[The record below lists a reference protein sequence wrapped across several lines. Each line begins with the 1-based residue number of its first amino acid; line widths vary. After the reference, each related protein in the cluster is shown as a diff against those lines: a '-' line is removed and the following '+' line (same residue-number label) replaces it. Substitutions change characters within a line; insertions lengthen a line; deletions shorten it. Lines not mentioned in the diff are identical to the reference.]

1 MSLPLLMGTQPRV
14 SAPRK
19 PWQSAALVLAIA
31 WVVAACGGGTNN
43 VASHSPTPPA
53 SQASGTPP
61 AQGSPAASPVPVTG
75 AFGVLISTQTA
86 SSYAVSLVG
95 IDGKVVATSQASTP
109 ATASCASV
117 AGALVSPPVST
128 SNSRG
133 YYMDA
138 QGVGRF
144 PDPRSCTWSTRPPLR
159 DASRSAAPSH
169 AGSLDLPHLPA
180 PSAGTAANPR
190 S

>member
-95 IDGKVVATSQASTP
+95 IDGKGVATLADARARLPGDPGSMVSVAFVRNGGSPQVVAIQRQPST
-109 ATASCASV
+109 
-117 AGALVSPPVST
+117 
-128 SNSRG
+128 
-133 YYMDA
+133 
-138 QGVGRF
+138 
-144 PDPRSCTWSTRPPLR
+144 
-159 DASRSAAPSH
+159 
-169 AGSLDLPHLPA
+169 
-180 PSAGTAANPR
+180 
-190 S
+190 

>member
-86 SSYAVSLVG
+86 SSYAVSLVRERCG
-95 IDGKVVATSQASTP
+95 QS
-109 ATASCASV
+109 
-117 AGALVSPPVST
+117 AGTGPTILSSPWSLRAARAAGPS
-128 SNSRG
+128 
-133 YYMDA
+133 A
-138 QGVGRF
+138 A
-144 PDPRSCTWSTRPPLR
+144 DPRSCTWSTRPPLR
-159 DASRSAAPSH
+159 DASRSAARSH
-169 AGSLDLPHLPA
+169 AGSRDLPHLPA